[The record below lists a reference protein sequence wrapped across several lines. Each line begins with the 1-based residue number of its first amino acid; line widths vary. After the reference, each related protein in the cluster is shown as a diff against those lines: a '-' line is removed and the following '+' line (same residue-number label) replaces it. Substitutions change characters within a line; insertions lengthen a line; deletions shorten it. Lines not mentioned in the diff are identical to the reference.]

1 LFNRTLKPNQFLLN
15 LHYPLLPLNGN
26 DNTDKDNLALP
37 LRKMFNQKLMSNFY
51 RNPSV
56 LKNKLLNIT
65 SIGDVSNTHVTN
77 FLNTS
82 QNYKLVIPDSGNAV
96 ILPAEQ
102 NLREYSFS
110 TPTLFNVAL
119 ETP

>member
-1 LFNRTLKPNQFLLN
+1 
-15 LHYPLLPLNGN
+15 
-26 DNTDKDNLALP
+26 
-37 LRKMFNQKLMSNFY
+37 MSNTYTGLSSTTRLASSGTAAHGGLFALNRLVASKNGGGG
-51 RNPSV
+51 RNYNDSSDYTAN
-56 LKNKLLNIT
+56 LRRNA
-65 SIGDVSNTHVTN
+65 IGKSSYANSSNTHVTN